1 MLGGLTVT
9 ELARRTWK
17 NIRHEN
23 AVGRA
28 AELAYYFTL
37 ALFPMLIFLLSLI
50 SFITGADEII
60 LGWLATVMPPEA
72 MGVVETWVGSV
83 FRNRSGRLLSL
94 GLIFSLWVASN
105 GTGAL
110 MDALNRAYEVE
121 EGRPFWK
128 AQLVA
133 LGLTIA
139 LSLLVIGGAFIIT
152 FSEKPAGWIAQL
164 LKLGDIFGLLWL
176 TFSYVIGLTMLALGM
191 GIIYYVAPNVQQRW
205 RSIVPGCV
213 FAVLAFL
220 IVSFAFT
227 LYLRFAPS
235 YDITYGSLG
244 AFIVLMVWL
253 YLTGLIMCVGGE
265 INAEIQSA
273 AGEKIVEKE
282 KPESQAA

>member
-1 MLGGLTVT
+1 MLGGLTIK
-9 ELARRTWK
+9 ELARRTWRD
-17 NIRHEN
+17 IRHEN

-50 SFITGADEII
+50 SFIPGADEII
-60 LGWLATVMPPEA
+60 LGWLATVMPPDA
-72 MGVVETWVGSV
+72 MRVVKSWVASV
-83 FRNRSGRLLSL
+83 FRNRSGRLLSF
-94 GLIFSLWVASN
+94 GLIFSLWFASN
-105 GTGAL
+105 GIGAL
-110 MDALNRAYEVE
+110 MDSLNRAYEVE

-128 AQLVA
+128 AQLVS

-139 LSLLVIGGAFIIT
+139 LCLLVMGGAFIIT
-152 FSEKPAGWIAQL
+152 FSEKPVGWIAEL
-164 LKLGDIFGLLWL
+164 LKVGNMFALLWL

-205 RSIVPGCV
+205 QSIVPGSL

-220 IVSFAFT
+220 IVSFVFT

-253 YLTGLIMCVGGE
+253 YLTGLIMCIGGE

-273 AGEKIVEKE
+273 AGEKVVEKE
-282 KPESQAA
+282 KAEPQAA